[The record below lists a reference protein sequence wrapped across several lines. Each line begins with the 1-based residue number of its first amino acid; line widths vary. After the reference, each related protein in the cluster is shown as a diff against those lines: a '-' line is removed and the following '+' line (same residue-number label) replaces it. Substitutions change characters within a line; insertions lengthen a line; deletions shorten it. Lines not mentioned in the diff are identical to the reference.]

1 MIAHRFPDCTLAIVA
16 GGRGLRLGGTVKAN
30 LLLPDGRT
38 LLRRT
43 LDVLGAGC
51 DEVLV
56 AADDARP
63 FPGLRVVPDAYPG
76 RGAPGGVQAACAAA
90 RTEWVLAVGSDLP
103 HVEPAVLDVLWRRRD
118 GADAVAATLF
128 RGRPEPLLA
137 FYRSRPCALAFGS
150 ALGAGAPSFA
160 ELFAAVRA
168 ELVPADALR
177 AVDPELRSFTN
188 LNTPEALAA
197 AGVRLPD
204 PGTGG

>member
-1 MIAHRFPDCTLAIVA
+1 MSTSRFPGCTLAIVA

-30 LLLPDGRT
+30 LVLPDGRS

-43 LDVLGAGC
+43 LDVLGPAC

-56 AADDARP
+56 VADDARP
-63 FPGLRVVPDAYPG
+63 FPDLRVVPDVFPG

-103 HVEPAVLDVLWRRRD
+103 FVDPAVLEVLWRRRT

-128 RGRPEPLLA
+128 RGRPEPLHA
-137 FYRSRPCALAFGS
+137 FYRAEPCARAFGA
-150 ALGAGAPSFA
+150 ALAGGDCSFD
-160 ELFAAVRA
+160 ELFAGVRA
-168 ELVPADALR
+168 ELVPADGLR

-188 LNTPEALAA
+188 LNTPEAAAA
-197 AGVRLPD
+197 AGVQLP
-204 PGTGG
+204 PAAR

>member
-1 MIAHRFPDCTLAIVA
+1 MIAHRFPDCTLALVA

-43 LDVLGAGC
+43 LDVLGPCC
-51 DEVLV
+51 DGILV
-56 AADDARP
+56 AADDPGP
-63 FPGLRVVPDAYPG
+63 FAGLRVVPDAVPG
-76 RGAPGGVQAACAAA
+76 RGAPGGVQSACAAA
-90 RTEWVLAVGSDLP
+90 GTGWVLAVGSDLP
-103 HVEPAVLDVLWRRRD
+103 FADPAVLDLLWRRRA
-118 GADAVAATLF
+118 GTDAVAATLF

-137 FYRSRPCALAFGS
+137 FYQAGPCAAAFGA
-150 ALGAGAPSFA
+150 ALRAGPVSFA
-160 ELFAAVRA
+160 ELFATVRA
-168 ELVPADALR
+168 ELVPAAELR

-204 PGTGG
+204 R